1 MEIVIGSNNLHKI
14 RELRALFKCLKHI
27 DCLSLLNFPDYVPL
41 VESLSTLQEIAAAKA
56 LHAAK
61 SLNKWVIADDSGL
74 FVPALNGAPGVHSRR
89 YACDD
94 ATDMENRQKLLNAM
108 IGMDELK
115 RSAYYE
121 CCLVLA
127 SPQEVVKCVTAQSQ
141 GSIALAEKGR
151 NGFGYDSL
159 FIKSEYDKTFAE
171 IEEATKNR
179 VSHRFKAFEK
189 LLPTLETLYDLRA
202 QTPKVESD
210 RQ

>member
-1 MEIVIGSNNLHKI
+1 MEIVLGSHNLHKI
-14 RELRALFKCLKHI
+14 RELRAMFKSLKHI

-41 VESLSTLQEIAAAKA
+41 SESLPTLQEIAEAKA

-61 SLNKWVIADDSGL
+61 TLNKWVLADDSGL

-94 ATDMENRQKLLNAM
+94 ATDLENRQKLLNAM
-108 IGMDELK
+108 EGMEELK

-127 SPQEVVKCVTAQSQ
+127 SPTGVVKTVTAQCQ
-141 GSIALAEKGR
+141 GCIAVMEKGR

-159 FIKSEYDKTFAE
+159 FVKSEYDRTFAE
-171 IEEATKNR
+171 IEETTKNR
-179 VSHRFKAFEK
+179 ISHRFKAFEK
-189 LLPTLETLYDLRA
+189 LLPTLEAL
-202 QTPKVESD
+202 SS
-210 RQ
+210 